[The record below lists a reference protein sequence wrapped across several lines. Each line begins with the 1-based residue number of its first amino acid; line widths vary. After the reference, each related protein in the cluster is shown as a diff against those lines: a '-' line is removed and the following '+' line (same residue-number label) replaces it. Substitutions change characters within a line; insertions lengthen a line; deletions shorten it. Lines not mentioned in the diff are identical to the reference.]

1 MRGIGH
7 CASANAALDEGEKL
21 VTSSLPMLS
30 ARDAAALAGPDAR
43 VYVAGCCGE
52 PGVILDAVAEDP
64 ELWQGVE
71 LLGAFIP
78 GVNRRDLSALGLD
91 TTARSIFATEGLRP
105 GRSAGRVAIW
115 PAHYTELYR
124 RLATPGAI
132 DIAYFQVPPPRGDG
146 TVGFGLAA
154 DFSPAPEMGG
164 ARLVGVI
171 NPNMPEIADG
181 PRLPAGRFEAFVEV
195 DTPLLVYDSGRRDP
209 VIDAIG
215 TRIAGMIR
223 EGDTIQL
230 GLGKMQQAVLDALG
244 DHRDLGFHSGMISDP
259 ILPLGDRG
267 VFSRGMTTG
276 VALGSE
282 NLYARAGSLPFLRFR
297 PVGETHAIGH
307 LSRIERFISI
317 NSVIEVDLFGQA
329 NAEILGGRQVSGLGG
344 MVDFVRG
351 ARAASGGRSIL
362 ALPSTAE
369 HGTRSRILA
378 ALPAGVPAGVSRSD
392 VDCVVT
398 EHGIAELRGASVAER
413 AERLI
418 AITAPAFR
426 DTLAT
431 AWDDIQQGKGTS
443 S

>member
-1 MRGIGH
+1 M
-7 CASANAALDEGEKL
+7 
-21 VTSSLPMLS
+21 SSIPMLS
-30 ARDAAALAGPDAR
+30 ARDAAALAGAHSR

-64 ELWQGVE
+64 ALWRGVE
-71 LLGAFIP
+71 LIGAFIP
-78 GVNRRDLSALGLD
+78 GVNRRDLSAIGLG

-105 GRSAGRVAIW
+105 GRSAGTVAIW

-124 RLATPGAI
+124 RLATPGAV
-132 DIAYFQVPPPRGDG
+132 DIAYFQVPPPRADG
-146 TVGFGLAA
+146 TVGFGVSA
-154 DFSPAPEMGG
+154 DFSPAPEQGG
-164 ARLVGVI
+164 ARLVGII
-171 NPNMPEIADG
+171 NPAMPDVADG
-181 PRLPAGRFEAFVEV
+181 PRLPVARFAAFVEA
-195 DTPLLVYDSGRRDP
+195 DGPLIVYDSGRRDP

-215 TRIAGMIR
+215 VRIAGLIR

-244 DHRDLGFHSGMISDP
+244 GHRDLGFHSGMISDP
-259 ILPLGDRG
+259 ILPLMEKG

-276 VALGSE
+276 VSLGSE
-282 NLYARAGSLPFLRFR
+282 GLYAHAKDAKGLRFR

-329 NAEILGGRQVSGLGG
+329 NAETLGGRQVSGLGG

-351 ARAASGGRSIL
+351 ARASAGGRSIL

-369 HGTRSRILA
+369 RGTRSRILA
-378 ALPAGVPAGVSRSD
+378 ALPAGSPAGVSRSD

-398 EHGIAELRGASVAER
+398 EHGVADLRGASVAER

-418 AITAPAFR
+418 AIAAPAFR
-426 DTLAT
+426 DGLAD
-431 AWDDIQQGKGTS
+431 AWADLQQGKETDR
-443 S
+443 